1 MAISASL
8 VKELREKTGAGV
20 MECRRALESSNGNM
34 DEAAKLLHQQGM
46 QKAAKKSD
54 RSTGE
59 GQIGNYIHFG
69 GKIGVLVE
77 VNCETDFVARTADFQ
92 QFIKDIAMHVAAIN
106 PKYLSKEDVP
116 QDVLQEE
123 LELYKKQARES
134 GKPDNIV
141 EKIAQGKLDKFYKSV
156 CLMEQSFI
164 KDENKTISDILT
176 ETVAKLGEN
185 IKISRFVRFEVGQ

>member
-1 MAISASL
+1 
-8 VKELREKTGAGV
+8 
-20 MECRRALESSNGNM
+20 
-34 DEAAKLLHQQGM
+34 
-46 QKAAKKSD
+46 
-54 RSTGE
+54 
-59 GQIGNYIHFG
+59 
-69 GKIGVLVE
+69 
-77 VNCETDFVARTADFQ
+77 
-92 QFIKDIAMHVAAIN
+92 MHVAAIN

-116 QDVLQEE
+116 QEVLQEE
-123 LELYKKQARES
+123 LEIYKKQARES

-141 EKIAQGKLDKFYKSV
+141 EKIAQGNLDKFYKSV